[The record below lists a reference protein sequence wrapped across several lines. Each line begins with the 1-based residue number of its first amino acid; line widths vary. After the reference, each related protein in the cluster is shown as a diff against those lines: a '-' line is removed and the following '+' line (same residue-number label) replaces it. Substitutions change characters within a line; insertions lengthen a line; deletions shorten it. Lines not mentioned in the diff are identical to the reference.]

1 MPGSTPR
8 LPAARWLVVFVFCL
22 PVAVTAADWREFR
35 GSGAQG
41 LAPGA
46 KLPTTWAADKN
57 VLWKTPLEGK
67 GWSSPVL
74 FEGKLYLTTA
84 LAKSE
89 EPTSAQT
96 LRALSVDAATGKL
109 LWQTDL
115 FEQPE
120 GQKIH
125 SKNSHASPSPIT
137 DGEHLWVHFGTHG
150 TACLTLAGEVV
161 WKTTEF
167 KYAPVH
173 GNGGSPV
180 LVDGRLIFSCDGS
193 DTQTVVAVDAKTG
206 KTVWKTPRSV
216 TPKKGFAFGTPLVIE
231 VGGKT
236 QVVAPGPDAVCAYDP
251 ADGHEIWKVRYP
263 GGYSV
268 VPRPVFGK
276 GLVFVCTGY
285 DAPRVLAI
293 RPDGTG
299 DITETH
305 IAWELKKAAP
315 LNPSPLLVG
324 DELYLISDNGI
335 ATCLDAV
342 SGKQHWQERIGGNFS
357 SSPVFANG
365 YVYLQNE
372 AGGGIVL
379 KAGTTFEEVSR
390 NETGERTLASYAIDE
405 AAGDLFLRTE
415 TGLMRIGE

>member
-1 MPGSTPR
+1 MPGSTLR
-8 LPAARWLVVFVFCL
+8 LPAAHWLVLFVACL
-22 PVAVTAADWREFR
+22 PVAATAADWREFR

-41 LAPGA
+41 LAPAA
-46 KLPTTWAADKN
+46 KLPTTWSADKN

-67 GWSSPVL
+67 GWSSPAL
-74 FEGKLYLTTA
+74 FEGKLYLTA
-84 LAKSE
+84 AVAKSD
-89 EPTSAQT
+89 EPTAAQT
-96 LRALSVDAATGKL
+96 LRALSVDAGTGKL

-137 DGEHLWVHFGTHG
+137 DGKHLWVHFGTHG
-150 TACLTLAGEVV
+150 TACLTLAGDVV
-161 WKTTEF
+161 WKTNEF

-206 KTVWKTPRSV
+206 KTAWKTPRSV
-216 TPKKGFAFGTPLVIE
+216 QPKKGFAFCTPLAIE
-231 VGGKT
+231 VAGKT
-236 QVVAPGPDAVCAYDP
+236 QIVLPGPDAVCAYDP
-251 ADGHEIWKVRYP
+251 ADGRELWKVRYP

-285 DAPRVLAI
+285 DSPRVLAI
-293 RPDGTG
+293 RPDGAG
-299 DITETH
+299 DVTETH
-305 IAWELKKAAP
+305 VAWELKKSAP

-372 AGGGIVL
+372 AGAGIVL